1 MFVILNGEKTYD
13 FSKGNLTVEYIK
25 DHVATEAFKTR
36 AQETLDK
43 KNDEGL
49 TIENVQTHPVY
60 KILPAK
66 LKKRKQ
72 FEGKMD
78 QLTHQ
83 ITLHSLQFKGNVI
96 LLAKTFGIKR
106 FITDNDKIW
115 NACCLMAITP
125 LVILIAVMFIEVQMT
140 KRKKN
145 QEIDSEKKNK

>member
-25 DHVATEAFKTR
+25 DHVTTEEFKTR

-66 LKKRKQ
+66 LKKRK
-72 FEGKMD
+72 
-78 QLTHQ
+78 
-83 ITLHSLQFKGNVI
+83 
-96 LLAKTFGIKR
+96 
-106 FITDNDKIW
+106 
-115 NACCLMAITP
+115 
-125 LVILIAVMFIEVQMT
+125 
-140 KRKKN
+140 
-145 QEIDSEKKNK
+145 